1 MQAEQLTTDSR
12 ASWRKR
18 IEFLDVVIALVLYLV
33 LQVLVGILV
42 FGLGNIELSSIEGT
56 LLLLGG
62 VAVATLLSVG
72 LTVAFRWRPFSS
84 IGLRSVSWRWILI
97 GTGIGLLGWAAN
109 VGIVSAYIWL
119 TGDASNP
126 QEQLAN
132 AAQGSILQ
140 FTLLLL
146 LGAVLTPLAEE
157 LLFRGILYTW
167 LRRWG
172 VAVAVGVSAVV
183 FGLAHGVSFVLPA
196 AILLGVLTALIYE
209 KSGSVWPAVIA
220 HVANNTIVF
229 VVARV
234 LTEMGTKVS

>member
-1 MQAEQLTTDSR
+1 M
-12 ASWRKR
+12 
-18 IEFLDVVIALVLYLV
+18 
-33 LQVLVGILV
+33 
-42 FGLGNIELSSIEGT
+42 
-56 LLLLGG
+56 
-62 VAVATLLSVG
+62 
-72 LTVAFRWRPFSS
+72 
-84 IGLRSVSWRWILI
+84 
-97 GTGIGLLGWAAN
+97 
-109 VGIVSAYIWL
+109 
-119 TGDASNP
+119 
-126 QEQLAN
+126 
-132 AAQGSILQ
+132 
-140 FTLLLL
+140 
-146 LGAVLTPLAEE
+146 LTPLAEE